1 MCRSPRCFPVE
12 GSLATDKS
20 RGTGSIS
27 SAVAPVTRANLSS
40 CGTRIRPLER
50 IAPTGF
56 EPVSQAPKARMLG
69 HYTTGL
75 RRFRRREWS
84 WTYRLLP
91 PGRYP
96 PLGSRWEELLL
107 PSP

>member
-1 MCRSPRCFPVE
+1 MIH
-12 GSLATDKS
+12 A
-20 RGTGSIS
+20 GTGGWHW
-27 SAVAPVTRANLSS
+27 N
-40 CGTRIRPLER
+40 CWPLWTGGESL
-50 IAPTGF
+50 APTGF